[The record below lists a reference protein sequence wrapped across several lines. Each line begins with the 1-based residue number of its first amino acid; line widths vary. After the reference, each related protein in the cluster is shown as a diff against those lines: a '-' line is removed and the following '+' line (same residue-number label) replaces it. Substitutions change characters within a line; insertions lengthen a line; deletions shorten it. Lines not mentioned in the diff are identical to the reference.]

1 MINVTTKYGITI
13 PQTKRHPHELIPERN
28 IQKRQ
33 PKIKPKSN
41 DIKKLTDIERDDS
54 GLVDGG

>member
-33 PKIKPKSN
+33 PKSN
-41 DIKKLTDIERDDS
+41 DIKKLIDIERDDS